1 MVKKQSNKRI
11 VPSSKTILFLNNQ
24 IPQVVLLKISLQA
37 NLWNLPYTIS
47 GHCRNSNSNIGYLIN
62 PKLSKY
68 IHMHAR
74 GHETPAWITGMVSP
88 CQTIHFCNFPFPKF
102 KERVLV
108 LGAWFENSSQN
119 GWTYKK
125 HPDILPLIKK

>member
-1 MVKKQSNKRI
+1 
-11 VPSSKTILFLNNQ
+11 
-24 IPQVVLLKISLQA
+24 
-37 NLWNLPYTIS
+37 
-47 GHCRNSNSNIGYLIN
+47 
-62 PKLSKY
+62 
-68 IHMHAR
+68 
-74 GHETPAWITGMVSP
+74 MVSP

-125 HPDILPLIKK
+125 HPDILPLIKKQKKKLYLIILFDILYVCERECDLFIRLIKPIYVLYRYFLADVQIKTVISIVSSRKKLYAFDVGRPSVQI